1 MSEMLVSKVG
11 LLYEKMY
18 FCPQKMLFE
27 HVFVNCK
34 IIMASFKQF
43 FLFCNL
49 FSESRKAAQ
58 KKALL
63 FCSYQRYVQKAFLG
77 AKLHIFVR

>member
-1 MSEMLVSKVG
+1 
-11 LLYEKMY
+11 
-18 FCPQKMLFE
+18 
-27 HVFVNCK
+27 
-34 IIMASFKQF
+34 MASFKQF

-63 FCSYQRYVQKAFLG
+63 FCSYQRYVQKAFFGSKTTYFRKIKLTSLG
-77 AKLHIFVR
+77 NISDI